1 MFGTNLMPTSDKH
14 SSSDLPQVQSR
25 FSLALAQDPIEG
37 NGMRQ
42 VNNALYS
49 RVFPTPVANP
59 KTLLWS
65 SDVASD
71 LGFDEAFCT
80 SAEFAQLMSGN
91 RLFPGSAP
99 FATRYGG
106 HQFGHWAGQLGDGRA
121 INLGELPT
129 RDGKVLNLQ
138 LKGAGPTPYS
148 RGADGR
154 AVLRSSVRE
163 YLCSEAMHFLGV
175 PTTRALSL
183 VLTGD
188 SVVRDMFYDGNPE
201 KEPGAIVCRVAPSFT
216 RFGHFQ
222 LCAYRGETELL
233 NELIE
238 HTITTDFAHLL
249 LHSDSGER
257 SEHALKLRWFKEVC
271 RLTADMLVHW
281 QRVGFV
287 HGVMNTDN
295 MSILGLTIDYGP
307 YGWLDNYDPDWTP
320 NTTDAQMR
328 RYRFGQ
334 QAAIGQ
340 WNLYQLANALLTVID
355 DSAALQD
362 ILTDYAQYYEREY
375 RNMMGRKLGVRL
387 AEDESSDAL
396 LAQLDTVLQLH
407 ETDMTLF
414 YRLLCDYRP
423 GQALSEC
430 VKAAFYHPESV
441 SAETINKMNAWGE
454 SLALLIDSQKQDP
467 NLRKTQMQAV
477 NPCYVLRN
485 YLAQEAID
493 QAMLGDYS
501 LLKELEEVIR
511 TPYVEQAGFEKYSR
525 IRPDWARSRA
535 GCSMLSCSS

>member
-1 MFGTNLMPTSDKH
+1 MSTPSNPEKQQA
-14 SSSDLPQVQSR
+14 LPSLQSR
-25 FSLALAQDPIEG
+25 FTLAMPQDPIQG
-37 NGMRQ
+37 IGMRQ
-42 VNNALYS
+42 VNDAMYS
-49 RVFPTPVANP
+49 RVLPTAVAEP

-65 SDVASD
+65 RDVAFD
-71 LGFDEAFCT
+71 LGFDEAFC
-80 SAEFAQLMSGN
+80 SSPVFAQLMSGN
-91 RLFPGSAP
+91 QLFPGTAP

-106 HQFGHWAGQLGDGRA
+106 HQFGQWAGQLGDGRA
-121 INLGELPT
+121 INLGELPG
-129 RDGKVLNLQ
+129 RNAEMLNLQ

-154 AVLRSSVRE
+154 AVLRSSLRE

-188 SVVRDMFYDGNPE
+188 MVVRDMFYDGNPQ
-201 KEPGAIVCRVAPSFT
+201 KELGAIVCRVAPSFT

-222 LCAYRGETELL
+222 LCAYRGEKDLL
-233 NELIE
+233 KELID
-238 HTITTDFAHLL
+238 HTIATDFPDLL
-249 LHSDSGER
+249 LTAKGQESGEL
-257 SEHALKLRWFKEVC
+257 ALYLRWFEQVC

-334 QAAIGQ
+334 QPAIGQ
-340 WNLYQLANALLTVID
+340 WNLYQLANALLTVVED
-355 DSAALQD
+355 AEALQA
-362 ILTDYAQYYEREY
+362 ILTDYAHYYEQE
-375 RNMMGRKLGVRL
+375 NLAMMGRKLGVQLESNEVDADFL
-387 AEDESSDAL
+387 AELEA
-396 LAQLDTVLQLH
+396 VLQLH

-414 YRLLCDYRP
+414 YRQLCNFRP
-423 GQALSEC
+423 ENRLSE
-430 VKAAFYHPESV
+430 VVAAAFYEPQSL
-441 SAETINKMNAWGE
+441 TLDCKNRIDAWGE
-454 SLALLIDSQKQDP
+454 QLAQRIRSQGQEP
-467 NLRKTQMQAV
+467 EQRKAQMQKT

-485 YLAQEAID
+485 YLAQQAID
-493 QAMLGDYS
+493 QANLGDYQ
-501 LLKELEEVIR
+501 LLHELEEVIR
-511 TPYVEQAGFEKYSR
+511 NPYTENPRFERFSQK
-525 IRPDWARSRA
+525 RPDWARDRA